1 MESNRE
7 KSIVEFFKAK
17 TLLITGST
25 GFLAKIF
32 VEKLLRVQA
41 DVKRVFLLIR
51 AADAASAM
59 QRLQHEILGKEL
71 FKALKEKYGDGFQSF
86 ATSKLWPVAGD
97 IVHENLGI
105 QDSKLVSK
113 LFKEV
118 QIIVNVAATTNFF
131 ERYDVSLDINVLGAK
146 HVMQFAKQC
155 VKLEMFLH
163 VSTAYVSGTER
174 SGLIP
179 EKRLLMGETL
189 RSGSN
194 SYYELDI
201 EAEID
206 LTEKKKAELQS
217 DHNLTPQ
224 AQKLAMKELGMQR
237 ARFFGWPNT
246 YVFTKAMGEMVLG
259 HSRGNLP
266 LVIVRPSIITSILR
280 DPLPGWI
287 EGIRTIDI
295 FMMAYANREL
305 QNFPGDPQMTV
316 DLIPGDM
323 VVNVMMATTVAHS
336 NQQSEFIYHVGS
348 STRNP
353 ITYDSLVQCW
363 FDYFSANPRTGKD
376 GNPLKITRKMT
387 PSIRTTFLIMV
398 YQFLLQALHLLNF
411 LTCGFIFGRLYDDLN
426 RKYKYLKVLIDLFEP
441 YTFFKGRFDDANL
454 EKLRATIGEEE
465 EEMFDMDSKHIDWNS
480 YLHDIHIP
488 GILKYECK

>member
-1 MESNRE
+1 MESSRE
-7 KSIVEFFKAK
+7 KSIVDFFKAK
-17 TLLITGST
+17 TILVTGST
-25 GFLAKIF
+25 GFLAKMF

-41 DVKRVFLLIR
+41 DVERVFLLIR

-59 QRLQHEILGKEL
+59 QRLEDEILGKEL
-71 FKALKEKYGDGFQSF
+71 FKALKEKHGDGFQSF
-86 ATSKLWPVAGD
+86 ARSKLWPVAGD

-105 QDSKLVSK
+105 QDSNLVNE

-118 QIIVNVAATTNFF
+118 QIIVNVAATTNFY
-131 ERYDVSLDINVLGAK
+131 ERYDVSLNINVLGAK
-146 HVMQFAKQC
+146 HVLQFAKQC

-179 EKRLLMGETL
+179 EKRLSMGETL

-194 SYYELDI
+194 SCYLDI

-206 LTEKKKAELQS
+206 LVEKKKVELQA
-217 DHNLTPQ
+217 DHNLTPI

-287 EGIRTIDI
+287 EGIRTTDI
-295 FMMAYANREL
+295 FMMAYADRKL
-305 QNFPGDPQMTV
+305 QSFPGDPQMTV

-323 VVNVMMATTVAHS
+323 VVNAMMATTVAHS
-336 NQQSEFIYHVGS
+336 KQQSEFIYHVGS

-353 ITYDSLVQCW
+353 ITYDSLLQCW
-363 FDYFSANPRTGKD
+363 FDYFSVYPRTGKD
-376 GNPLKITRKMT
+376 GTPLKITRKMN

-398 YQFLLQALHLLNF
+398 YKFLLQVLGLIHF
-411 LTCGFIFGRLYDDLN
+411 ITCGFIFGRLYDDLN
-426 RKYKYLKVLIDLFEP
+426 RKYKYLKLLIDLFEP

-454 EKLRATIGEEE
+454 EKLRAMMGK
-465 EEMFDMDSKHIDWNS
+465 EEMFEMDSKHIEWNS
-480 YLHDIHIP
+480 YLHGIHIP

>member
-1 MESNRE
+1 MESSRE

-17 TLLITGST
+17 TILVTGST
-25 GFLAKIF
+25 GFLFKIF
-32 VEKLLRVQA
+32 VEKLLRVLA

-59 QRLQHEILGKEL
+59 QRLEHEILGKEL

-86 ATSKLWPVAGD
+86 ARSKLWPVAGD
-97 IVHENLGI
+97 IAHENLGI
-105 QDSKLVSK
+105 QDSNLVNK

-118 QIIVNVAATTNFF
+118 QIIVNVAATTNFC
-131 ERYDVSLDINVLGAK
+131 ERYDVSLNINVLGAK
-146 HVMQFAKQC
+146 HVLQFAKQC

-179 EKRLLMGETL
+179 EKRLSMGETL

-194 SYYELDI
+194 SCYLDI

-206 LTEKKKAELQS
+206 LVEKKKVELQA
-217 DHNLTPQ
+217 DHNLTPL

-287 EGIRTIDI
+287 EGIRTTDI
-295 FMMAYANREL
+295 FMMAYADRKL
-305 QNFPGDPQMTV
+305 QSFPGDPQMTV

-323 VVNVMMATTVAHS
+323 VVNAMMATTVAHS
-336 NQQSEFIYHVGS
+336 KQQSEFIYHVGS

-353 ITYDSLVQCW
+353 ITYDSLLQCW
-363 FDYFSANPRTGKD
+363 FDYFSMNPRTGKD
-376 GNPLKITRKMT
+376 GTPLKITRKMT
-387 PSIRTTFLIMV
+387 LSIRTTFLIMV
-398 YQFLLQALHLLNF
+398 YKFLLQVLHLIHF
-411 LTCGFIFGRLYDDLN
+411 ITCGFIFGRLYDDLN
-426 RKYKYLKVLIDLFEP
+426 RKYKYLKLLIDLFEP
-441 YTFFKGRFDDANL
+441 YAFFKGRFDDANL
-454 EKLRATIGEEE
+454 EKLRAMMGK
-465 EEMFDMDSKHIDWNS
+465 EEMLFDMDSKHIEWNS

-488 GILKYECK
+488 GILKYE

>member
-1 MESNRE
+1 MENSRE

-17 TLLITGST
+17 TILVTGST

-41 DVKRVFLLIR
+41 DVERVFLLIR

-59 QRLQHEILGKEL
+59 QRLEHEILGKEL
-71 FKALKEKYGDGFQSF
+71 FKALKEKHGDGFQSF
-86 ATSKLWPVAGD
+86 ARSKLWPVAGD

-105 QDSKLVSK
+105 QDSNLVNK

-118 QIIVNVAATTNFF
+118 QIIVNVAATTNFC
-131 ERYDVSLDINVLGAK
+131 ERYDVSLNINVLGAK
-146 HVMQFAKQC
+146 HVLQFAKQC

-179 EKRLLMGETL
+179 EKRLSMGETL

-194 SYYELDI
+194 SCYLDI

-206 LTEKKKAELQS
+206 LVEKKKVELQA
-217 DHNLTPQ
+217 DHNLTPL

-295 FMMAYANREL
+295 FMMAYANRKL
-305 QNFPGDPQMTV
+305 QSFPGDPQMTV

-323 VVNVMMATTVAHS
+323 VVNAMMATTVAHS
-336 NQQSEFIYHVGS
+336 KQQSEFIYHVGS

-353 ITYDSLVQCW
+353 ITYDSLLQCW
-363 FDYFSANPRTGKD
+363 FDYFSMNPRTGKD
-376 GNPLKITRKMT
+376 GTPLKITTKMN

-398 YQFLLQALHLLNF
+398 YKFLLQVLGLIHF
-411 LTCGFIFGRLYDDLN
+411 ITCGFIFGRLYDDLN
-426 RKYKYLKVLIDLFEP
+426 RKYKYLKLLIDLFEP

-454 EKLRATIGEEE
+454 EKLRAMMGK
-465 EEMFDMDSKHIDWNS
+465 EEMLFDMDSKHIEWNS
-480 YLHDIHIP
+480 YLHGIHIP
-488 GILKYECK
+488 GILKYE

>member
-1 MESNRE
+1 MESSRE

-17 TLLITGST
+17 TILVTGST

-41 DVKRVFLLIR
+41 DVERVFLLIR

-59 QRLQHEILGKEL
+59 QRLEDEILGKEL
-71 FKALKEKYGDGFQSF
+71 FNALKEKHGDGFQSF
-86 ATSKLWPVAGD
+86 ARSKLWPVAGD

-105 QDSKLVSK
+105 QDSNLVNE

-118 QIIVNVAATTNFF
+118 QIIVNVAATTNFY
-131 ERYDVSLDINVLGAK
+131 ERYDVSLNINVLGAK
-146 HVMQFAKQC
+146 HVLQFAKQC

-179 EKRLLMGETL
+179 EKRLSMGETL

-194 SYYELDI
+194 SCYLDI

-206 LTEKKKAELQS
+206 LVEKKKVELQA
-217 DHNLTPQ
+217 DHNLTPI

-287 EGIRTIDI
+287 EGIRTTDI
-295 FMMAYANREL
+295 FMMAYADRKL
-305 QNFPGDPQMTV
+305 QSFPGDPQMTV

-323 VVNVMMATTVAHS
+323 VVNAMMATTVAHS
-336 NQQSEFIYHVGS
+336 KQQSEFIYHVGS

-353 ITYDSLVQCW
+353 ITYDSLLQCW
-363 FDYFSANPRTGKD
+363 FDYFSVYPRTGKD
-376 GNPLKITRKMT
+376 GTPLKITRKMN

-398 YQFLLQALHLLNF
+398 YKFLLQVLGLIHF
-411 LTCGFIFGRLYDDLN
+411 ITCGFIFGRLYDDLN
-426 RKYKYLKVLIDLFEP
+426 RKYKYLKLLIDLFEP

-454 EKLRATIGEEE
+454 EKLRAMMGK
-465 EEMFDMDSKHIDWNS
+465 EEMFEMDSKHIEWNS
-480 YLHDIHIP
+480 YLHGIHIP
-488 GILKYECK
+488 GILKYE

>member
-1 MESNRE
+1 MESSRE

-17 TLLITGST
+17 TILVTGST

-41 DVKRVFLLIR
+41 DVERVFLLIR

-59 QRLQHEILGKEL
+59 QRLEDEILGKEL
-71 FKALKEKYGDGFQSF
+71 FNALKEKHGDGFQSF
-86 ATSKLWPVAGD
+86 ARSKLWPVAGD

-105 QDSKLVSK
+105 QDSNLVNE
-113 LFKEV
+113 L
-118 QIIVNVAATTNFF
+118 
-131 ERYDVSLDINVLGAK
+131 YDVSLNINVLGAK
-146 HVMQFAKQC
+146 HVLQFAKQC

-179 EKRLLMGETL
+179 EKRLSMGETL

-194 SYYELDI
+194 SCYLDI

-206 LTEKKKAELQS
+206 LVEKKKVELQA
-217 DHNLTPQ
+217 DHNLTPI
-224 AQKLAMKELGMQR
+224 AQKLAMKELGMQ
-237 ARFFGWPNT
+237 RFFGWPNT

-287 EGIRTIDI
+287 EGIRTTDI
-295 FMMAYANREL
+295 FMMAYADRKL
-305 QNFPGDPQMTV
+305 QSFPGDPQMTV

-323 VVNVMMATTVAHS
+323 VVNAMMATTVAHS
-336 NQQSEFIYHVGS
+336 KQQSEFIYHVGS

-353 ITYDSLVQCW
+353 ITYDSLLQCW
-363 FDYFSANPRTGKD
+363 FDYFSVYPRTGKD
-376 GNPLKITRKMT
+376 GTPLKITRKMN

-398 YQFLLQALHLLNF
+398 YKFLLQVLGLIHF
-411 LTCGFIFGRLYDDLN
+411 ITCGFIFGRLYDDLN
-426 RKYKYLKVLIDLFEP
+426 RKYKYLKLLIDLFEP

-454 EKLRATIGEEE
+454 EKLRAMMGK
-465 EEMFDMDSKHIDWNS
+465 EEMFEMDSKHIEWNS
-480 YLHDIHIP
+480 YLHGIHIP
-488 GILKYECK
+488 GILKYE